1 MRDDDYDDEWED
13 EFDDEGDD
21 EFEAEFD
28 ADDDPDD
35 APFNPIYAGFG
46 KWAEDMDEEA
56 WIEAACD
63 KINEYGARAY
73 LRRMLR
79 ELREAHAVDQVE
91 VAATLSDDEMIQLVE
106 AHLLGKRLSER
117 RRFGNSA
124 FLVFD
129 DGHAMPV
136 TPPGGGQTTP
146 AELDAVV
153 GKRLIG
159 VKVEHDEAANRH
171 LRLLFH
177 TDPQAGDD
185 WRAADTPRQAQRRYR
200 KLSADPRF
208 ASLATDW
215 YTGVMILCPDQD
227 FGRRAGRLTL
237 READALAMLLG
248 HLRKQRVADKLIL
261 PDGRLALI
269 FDDEHILPLIAAP
282 GQTPLGPA
290 DLEKVVGRFL
300 VLAVPMGQGQAAYL
314 SLLFHD
320 NPDQADA
327 MERAARD
334 QEDQTAWVDA
344 FLNDE
349 ATVNIPVALE
359 SADNLLCPGGHVDHP
374 DETNG
379 IDNSQASPS

>member
-1 MRDDDYDDEWED
+1 MLDDGLDDEWED
-13 EFDDEGDD
+13 EFDDELDD
-21 EFEAEFD
+21 EFEAGFD
-28 ADDDPDD
+28 ADNDPDN
-35 APFNPIYAGFG
+35 APFNPISAGFG
-46 KWAEDMDEEA
+46 KWAQDMDEEE

-91 VAATLSDDEMIQLVE
+91 AAATLSDDEMIQLVE
-106 AHLLGKRLSER
+106 AHLLGRHLHER
-117 RRFGNSA
+117 RSFGKSA

-136 TPPGGGQTTP
+136 TPPGGGQTP
-146 AELDAVV
+146 LALLDVVV
-153 GKRLIG
+153 GKCLIG
-159 VKVEHDEAANRH
+159 VKVEHDEAASRH

-177 TDPQAGDD
+177 ADPQAGDE
-185 WRAADTPRQAQRRYR
+185 WRTADTPRKAQRRYR
-200 KLSADPRF
+200 KLSADPQF
-208 ASLATDW
+208 ASLETDW

-237 READALAMLLG
+237 READALAMVLS

-282 GQTPLGPA
+282 GQPSLGAA
-290 DLEKVVGRFL
+290 DLEQVVGRFL
-300 VLAVPMGQGQAAYL
+300 VLAIPMDQGKAAYL

-320 NPDQADA
+320 NPDRTDA
-327 MERAARD
+327 IEQAARD
-334 QEDQTAWVDA
+334 QEEHAALVDA

-349 ATVNIPVALE
+349 ATVNISVALE
-359 SADNLLCPGGHVDHP
+359 SADNLLCPGGHV
-374 DETNG
+374 E
-379 IDNSQASPS
+379 S